1 VTSFFGRRLRLE
13 LVAGLGLALAFSAAH
28 AQSLA
33 TTTTLSADTRDVN
46 GRTQATLS
54 VAVADENGQPVS
66 GAVIVKDNGRQIAGV
81 ALSADGAATSVV
93 TLAPG
98 SHALTATY
106 AGSSAYSASVSS
118 ATPVAAATS
127 TTPDFTVT
135 VSPGTLSLTQGQSGT
150 TTVSVTP
157 VNASSLTA
165 PMFVTVSCS
174 GLPDQSTCTFTPS
187 SVEILPNATSA
198 STSSMLLTTVAGS
211 AANTTAP
218 HPFRTASPITW
229 ALLLPGLG
237 LAGLAFGARR
247 RAWLSRLSLLGLLA
261 VVTVLGTTGCNPL
274 YNYKNH
280 GPTANRPTPTGTYNI
295 TIAAQS
301 SNGVTATT
309 HTTTLALTVK

>member
-1 VTSFFGRRLRLE
+1 MTSFFGRRLRLE

-54 VAVADENGQPVS
+54 LAVADENGQPVS
-66 GAVIVKDNGRQIAGV
+66 GSVIVKDNGRQIAGV
-81 ALSADGAATSVV
+81 ALNAEGAATSVV
-93 TLAPG
+93 TLTPG
-98 SHALTATY
+98 SHSLTAAY
-106 AGSSAYSASVSS
+106 AGSGTYTSS
-118 ATPVAAATS
+118 TSEATPVSAAAS
-127 TTPDFTVT
+127 TTPDFSVA
-135 VSPGTLSLTQGQSGT
+135 VSPASLSLTQGQSGT

-157 VNASSLTA
+157 LNASSLTA

-174 GLPDQSTCTFTPS
+174 GLPDQSSCTFTPE
-187 SVEILPNATSA
+187 SVEILPNATAA
-198 STSSMLLTTVAGS
+198 STSSMLITTVSGS
-211 AANTTAP
+211 AANKTAP
-218 HPFRTASPITW
+218 QPFRTASPIAW

-247 RAWLSRLSLLGLLA
+247 RAWLSRLSLLGLVA
-261 VVTVLGTTGCNPL
+261 VVTMLGTTGCNPL

-280 GPTANRPTPTGTYNI
+280 GPTANRPTPAGTYTI
-295 TIAAQS
+295 TVAAQS